1 MGNTYKFDR
10 MFIPLYTQTLTIC
23 LHDTQAQ
30 NDKILIMLPD
40 FRVRQRD
47 YLLEISRALTQE
59 LDREKLLA
67 RILKIAIE
75 MLAGQ
80 AGIIALKQTEG
91 WRVAAAHGIAP
102 AFLSY
107 LAPLLA
113 EEKVA
118 ELDVRELNRMLKELT
133 YTASMGL
140 LNGTALPLAAHGQ
153 VIGVIFIFRNYPDLF
168 TPNDRVLLQ
177 SFANQ
182 AAIAVYNAQLYG
194 QVSYE
199 KQRLDALLD
208 SAADGIL
215 ILNADHTIERVNL
228 AFEKLYNRSRA
239 EITGRQHNEI
249 IRWAVEPQG
258 KTLEEAI
265 ANGWPLTPNAT
276 LYVEGDLKR
285 PEPPPIPIGVTYAPL
300 LSSEGKLRNV
310 IVSVRD
316 ITHFR
321 TAEEIKSTFISIVSH
336 ELRTPVALIKGY
348 ASTLRRDDAKWDK
361 HTISDSLA
369 VIEEEADRL
378 SKMIDDLLDAS
389 RLQAGGLSLN
399 RADVSLSTVA
409 GRVAER
415 FASQSTKHKIVAE
428 FPEKF
433 PVILAD
439 ETRIEQVIANL
450 VSNSLKYATHGEI
463 RISGSVRPEQVIV
476 CVSDEGPGIEAKDL
490 PHIFDRFYRSTNAV
504 KQTKGAGLGLYLARA
519 IIEAHGGRIWADA
532 STGFPPSGTMRRA
545 QSDSSAQRPKP
556 DSGARICFSL
566 PR

>member
-1 MGNTYKFDR
+1 
-10 MFIPLYTQTLTIC
+10 
-23 LHDTQAQ
+23 
-30 NDKILIMLPD
+30 MLPD

-59 LDREKLLA
+59 LDLEKLLA

-80 AGIIALKQTEG
+80 AGLIALNDQDG

-107 LAPLLA
+107 LSPLLA
-113 EEKVA
+113 EENVR

-133 YTASMGL
+133 YTHSMGL
-140 LNGTALPLAAHGQ
+140 LNGTGLPLATHGQ

-168 TPNDRVLLQ
+168 TQNDRILLQ
-177 SFANQ
+177 SFADQ
-182 AAIAVYNAQLYG
+182 AAIAVFNAQLYG
-194 QVSYE
+194 QVTYE

-215 ILNADHTIERVNL
+215 ILNVDLTIERVND
-228 AFEKLYNRSRA
+228 AFVRIYGKAHDELVA
-239 EITGRQHNEI
+239 QQHDKI
-249 IRWAVEPQG
+249 IRWMGEPQG
-258 KTLEEAI
+258 ATLAESI
-265 ANGWPLTPNAT
+265 SNGWPLTPNAT
-276 LYVEGDLKR
+276 LYVEGDLER
-285 PEPPPIPIGVTYAPL
+285 NPYSPLPVGVTYAPL
-300 LSSEGKLRNV
+300 LSQDGKLRNI

-321 TAEEIKSTFISIVSH
+321 TADEIKATFISIVSH

-361 HTISDSLA
+361 ATINDSLA
-369 VIEEEADRL
+369 VIEDEADRL

-399 RADVSLSTVA
+399 RADVSLPA
-409 GRVAER
+409 LARRVAER
-415 FASQSTKHKIVAE
+415 LSLQSKKHTIVAD

-433 PVILAD
+433 PVVLAD
-439 ETRIEQVIANL
+439 ETRIEQVIVNL
-450 VSNSLKYATHGEI
+450 VSNALKYAPKGEI
-463 RISGSVRPEQVIV
+463 KISGIVQPEQVVIS
-476 CVSDEGPGIEAKDL
+476 VSDEGPGIEAKDL
-490 PHIFDRFYRSTNAV
+490 PHIFDRFYRSTKAV
-504 KQTKGAGLGLYLARA
+504 KNTKGAGLGLYLARA

-532 STGFPPSGTMRRA
+532 
-545 QSDSSAQRPKP
+545 KP
-556 DSGARICFSL
+556 DTGARIFFSL

>member
-1 MGNTYKFDR
+1 
-10 MFIPLYTQTLTIC
+10 
-23 LHDTQAQ
+23 
-30 NDKILIMLPD
+30 MLPD
-40 FRVRQRD
+40 FRVHQRD
-47 YLLEISRALTQE
+47 YLLEIVRLLTEE
-59 LDREKLLA
+59 LDLEKLLA
-67 RILKIAIE
+67 RILRVSVE

-80 AGIIALKQTEG
+80 AGLIALKEAEG
-91 WRVAAAHGIAP
+91 WRVAAAHRIQP

-107 LAPLLA
+107 LEPLLS
-113 EEKVA
+113 EENVR
-118 ELDVRELNRMLKELT
+118 ELDVRELNRMLKNLT
-133 YTASMGL
+133 YTASLGL
-140 LNGTALPLAAHGQ
+140 LNGTGLPLAAHGQ

-168 TPNDRVLLQ
+168 TANDRTLLQ
-177 SFANQ
+177 SFADQ
-182 AAIAVYNAQLYG
+182 AAIAVFNAKLYG

-215 ILNADHTIERVNL
+215 ILHPDHTVERCNT
-228 AFEKLYNRSRA
+228 AFEKLFGEAREDVVGKHHSEVIEWVN
-239 EITGRQHNEI
+239 
-249 IRWAVEPQG
+249 EPQG
-258 KTLEEAI
+258 TTLEEAEQG
-265 ANGWPLTPNAT
+265 GWPLTPNAT

-285 PEPPPIPIGVTYAPL
+285 PLPPPLPVGITYAPL
-300 LSSEGKLRNV
+300 LSDEGNASTGSAQRLRNIFV
-310 IVSVRD
+310 TVRD

-348 ASTLRRDDAKWDK
+348 ASTLRRDDAKWDRK
-361 HTISDSLA
+361 VVSESLA

-399 RADVSLSTVA
+399 RADVSLPALA

-415 FASQSTKHKIVAE
+415 FASQSKHHTITAD
-428 FPEKF
+428 FPGKF

-439 ETRIEQVIANL
+439 ELRVEQVIANL
-450 VSNSLKYATHGEI
+450 VSNSLKYAPKGKI
-463 RISGSVRPEQVIV
+463 KISGSVRAEQVVV
-476 CVSDEGPGIEAKDL
+476 CISDEGPGIDPQDL

-519 IIEAHGGRIWADA
+519 IIEAHGGRIWVD
-532 STGFPPSGTMRRA
+532 
-545 QSDSSAQRPKP
+545 PKP

>member
-1 MGNTYKFDR
+1 MSI
-10 MFIPLYTQTLTIC
+10 IPS
-23 LHDTQAQ
+23 
-30 NDKILIMLPD
+30 MLPD

-47 YLLEISRALTQE
+47 YLLEIARLLTQE
-59 LDREKLLA
+59 LDLEKLMA
-67 RILKIAIE
+67 RILRVSVE

-80 AGIIALKQTEG
+80 AGLIALKQPDG
-91 WRVAAAHGIAP
+91 WRVSAAHGIAP

-107 LAPLLA
+107 LTPLLA
-113 EEKVA
+113 EEKVR

-168 TPNDRVLLQ
+168 TRNDQILLQ
-177 SFANQ
+177 SFADQ
-182 AAIAVYNAQLYG
+182 AAIAVFNAQLYG

-215 ILNADHTIERVNL
+215 ILDSNLKIERCNP
-228 AFEKLYNRSRA
+228 AFEKLFGQTRE
-239 EITGRQHNEI
+239 EIVGKQHSEI
-249 IRWAVEPQG
+249 IQWKNEPQG
-258 KTLEEAI
+258 KKLEESVAE
-265 ANGWPLTPNAT
+265 GSPLTPNAS
-276 LYVEGDLKR
+276 LYVEGDIQR
-285 PEPPPIPIGVTYAPL
+285 PLPPPLPVGITYAPL
-300 LSSEGKLRNV
+300 LSDEGKLRNV
-310 IVSVRD
+310 LVSIRD

-321 TAEEIKSTFISIVSH
+321 TADEIKATFISIVSH

-378 SKMIDDLLDAS
+378 SKMVDDLLDAS

-399 RADVSLSTVA
+399 QADVSLPALAS
-409 GRVAER
+409 RVTER
-415 FASQSTKHKIVAE
+415 FAAQSPKHQLVSD
-428 FPEKF
+428 FPSSF
-433 PVILAD
+433 PVILGD
-439 ETRIEQVIANL
+439 ENRIEQVIINL
-450 VSNSLKYATHGEI
+450 ISNALKYAPEGEI
-463 RISGSVRPEQVIV
+463 RIEGQVRPEQVIV

-490 PHIFDRFYRSTNAV
+490 PHIFDRFYRSTKAV
-504 KQTKGAGLGLYLARA
+504 KHTKGAGLGLYLARA
-519 IIEAHGGRIWADA
+519 IVEAHGGRMWAD
-532 STGFPPSGTMRRA
+532 
-545 QSDSSAQRPKP
+545 PKP
-556 DSGARICFSL
+556 DSGARLCFSL

>member
-1 MGNTYKFDR
+1 
-10 MFIPLYTQTLTIC
+10 
-23 LHDTQAQ
+23 
-30 NDKILIMLPD
+30 MLPD

-59 LDREKLLA
+59 LDLEKLLA
-67 RILKIAIE
+67 RILRIAIE

-80 AGIIALKQTEG
+80 AGLIALKEEG

-107 LAPLLA
+107 LTPLLA
-113 EEKVA
+113 EENVR
-118 ELDVRELNRMLKELT
+118 ELDVSELNRMLKELT

-140 LNGTALPLAAHGQ
+140 LNGTALPLNAHGQ
-153 VIGVIFIFRNYPDLF
+153 VIGVIFIFRNYQDLF

-177 SFANQ
+177 SFADQ
-182 AAIAVYNAQLYG
+182 AAIAVFNARLYG

-208 SAADGIL
+208 SAADGII
-215 ILNADHTIERVNL
+215 ILNADLTVERVND
-228 AFEKLYNRSRA
+228 AFERMYGRTHDELVNSSHDNVISWARS
-239 EITGRQHNEI
+239 
-249 IRWAVEPQG
+249 PQG
-258 KTLEEAI
+258 STLTEAI

-276 LYVEGDLKR
+276 LYVEGDLER
-285 PEPPPIPIGVTYAPL
+285 PFPPPLPIGVTYAPL
-300 LSSEGKLRNV
+300 LAADGKLRN
-310 IVSVRD
+310 IIASVRD

-321 TAEEIKSTFISIVSH
+321 TADEIKATFISIVSH

-361 HTISDSLA
+361 ATISDSLA

-389 RLQAGGLSLN
+389 RLQAGGLSLS
-399 RADVSLSTVA
+399 RGDVSIPNLA
-409 GRVAER
+409 KRVAER
-415 FASQSTKHKIVAE
+415 FTTQSNKHTITAE

-439 ETRIEQVIANL
+439 ETRIEQVISNL
-450 VSNSLKYATHGEI
+450 VSNALKYALQGEI
-463 RISGSVRPEQVIV
+463 KITGSARPEQVII
-476 CVSDEGPGIEAKDL
+476 CVSDQGPGIEAKDL
-490 PHIFDRFYRSTNAV
+490 PHIFDRFYRSTKAV
-504 KQTKGAGLGLYLARA
+504 KNTKGAGLGLYLARA
-519 IIEAHGGRIWADA
+519 IIEAHGGRIWAD
-532 STGFPPSGTMRRA
+532 
-545 QSDSSAQRPKP
+545 PKP

>member
-1 MGNTYKFDR
+1 
-10 MFIPLYTQTLTIC
+10 
-23 LHDTQAQ
+23 
-30 NDKILIMLPD
+30 MLPD

-47 YLLEISRALTQE
+47 YLLEIARLLTEE
-59 LDREKLLA
+59 LDLEKLLA

-80 AGIIALKQTEG
+80 AGLIALKETEG
-91 WRVAAAHGIAP
+91 WRVATAHNIPP

-107 LAPLLA
+107 LTPLLA

-118 ELDVRELNRMLKELT
+118 DLDVTELNRMLKELT

-140 LNGTALPLAAHGQ
+140 LNGTGIALAAHGQ
-153 VIGVIFIFRNYPDLF
+153 VIGVIFIFRNYADLF
-168 TPNDRVLLQ
+168 SANDKALLG
-177 SFANQ
+177 SFAGQ
-182 AAIAVYNAQLYG
+182 AAVAVHNARLYG
-194 QVSYE
+194 QVNIE

-215 ILNADHTIERVNL
+215 ILNADLTIERVND
-228 AFEKLYNRSRA
+228 AFERIFGRTHDQLAGTPHA
-239 EITGRQHNEI
+239 EV
-249 IRWAVEPQG
+249 IRWARDPIGVP
-258 KTLEEAI
+258 LEEAI
-265 ANGWPLTPNAT
+265 TDGWPLTPNAT
-276 LYVEGDLKR
+276 LYIEGDLKR
-285 PEPPPIPIGVTYAPL
+285 PEPPTIPVGITYAPL
-300 LSSEGKLRNV
+300 LNAEGKLRNV
-310 IVSVRD
+310 TVTVRD

-321 TAEEIKSTFISIVSH
+321 NADEVKSTFISVVSH

-361 HTISDSLA
+361 RTISDSLQ

-378 SKMIDDLLDAS
+378 AKMIDDLLDAS

-399 RADVSLSTVA
+399 RADVALPALAS
-409 GRVAER
+409 RVIER
-415 FASQSTKHKIVAE
+415 FAVQSSKHQLVAD

-439 ETRIEQVIANL
+439 ETRIEQVLANL
-450 VSNSLKYATHGEI
+450 VSNSLKYAPQGEI
-463 RISGSVRPEQVIV
+463 KISGQARPEQVIV
-476 CVSDEGPGIEAKDL
+476 CVSDQGAGIEAKDL

-519 IIEAHGGRIWADA
+519 IVEAHGGRIWAD
-532 STGFPPSGTMRRA
+532 
-545 QSDSSAQRPKP
+545 SSAGT
-556 DSGARICFSL
+556 GAKICFSL

>member
-1 MGNTYKFDR
+1 
-10 MFIPLYTQTLTIC
+10 
-23 LHDTQAQ
+23 
-30 NDKILIMLPD
+30 MLPD

-47 YLLEISRALTQE
+47 YLLELSRALTQE
-59 LDREKLLA
+59 LDLEKLLA
-67 RILKIAIE
+67 RILKISIE

-80 AGIIALKQTEG
+80 AGLIALKEQDG
-91 WRVAAAHGIAP
+91 WRVVTAHGIAP

-107 LAPLLA
+107 LTPLLA
-113 EEKVA
+113 EENVR

-168 TPNDRVLLQ
+168 TQNDRVLLQ
-177 SFANQ
+177 SFADQ
-182 AAIAVYNAQLYG
+182 AAIAVFNARLYG

-199 KQRLDALLD
+199 KQRSDALLD

-215 ILNADHTIERVNL
+215 ILKADHTIERCNVS
-228 AFEKLYNRSRA
+228 FEKMFGEPR
-239 EITGRQHNEI
+239 EQI
-249 IRWAVEPQG
+249 IGKAHTETIQWQNDPQG
-258 KTLEEAI
+258 KTLEEAE
-265 ANGWPLTPNAT
+265 ADGWPLTPNAT

-285 PEPPPIPIGVTYAPL
+285 PNQSTLPVGVTYAPM
-300 LSSEGKLRNV
+300 LSDEGKLRNV
-310 IVSVRD
+310 IMTVRD

-321 TAEEIKSTFISIVSH
+321 TADEIKSTFISIVSH

-348 ASTLRRDDAKWDK
+348 ASTLRRDDARWDK
-361 HTISDSLA
+361 STINDSLA

-389 RLQAGGLSLN
+389 RLQAGGMSLN
-399 RADVSLSTVA
+399 RADVSLAILSE
-409 GRVAER
+409 RVAQR
-415 FASQSTKHKIVAE
+415 FASQSKKHTIVTD

-433 PVILAD
+433 PIILAD
-439 ETRIEQVIANL
+439 ETRVEQVIANL
-450 VSNSLKYATHGEI
+450 VSNSLKYAPQGEI
-463 RISGSVRPEQVIV
+463 KISGQVRPEQVVI

-490 PHIFDRFYRSTNAV
+490 PHIFDRFYRSTKAV
-504 KQTKGAGLGLYLARA
+504 KNTKGAGLGLYLARA

-532 STGFPPSGTMRRA
+532 STG
-545 QSDSSAQRPKP
+545 SAKFE
-556 DSGARICFSL
+556 SGARICFSL

>member
-1 MGNTYKFDR
+1 
-10 MFIPLYTQTLTIC
+10 
-23 LHDTQAQ
+23 
-30 NDKILIMLPD
+30 MLPD

-80 AGIIALKQTEG
+80 AGLIALKQTEG

-107 LAPLLA
+107 LAPLLE

-140 LNGTALPLAAHGQ
+140 LNGTGLPLAAQGE

-168 TPNDRVLLQ
+168 THNDSVLLQ
-177 SFANQ
+177 SFADQ
-182 AAIAVYNAQLYG
+182 AAIAVHNAQLYSE
-194 QVSYE
+194 VIYE

-215 ILNADHTIERVNL
+215 ILNNDHTIERVNL
-228 AFEKLYNRSRA
+228 AFERLFNRPRA
-239 EITGRQHNEI
+239 EITGQKHDEI
-249 IRWAVEPQG
+249 ICWVGEPQG
-258 KTLEEAI
+258 TTLEEAI

-276 LYVEGDLKR
+276 LYVEGDLER
-285 PEPPPIPIGVTYAPL
+285 PEPPPLPVGITYAPL
-300 LSSEGKLRNV
+300 LSNEGKLRNI

-321 TAEEIKSTFISIVSH
+321 TAEELKSTFISIVSH

-348 ASTLRRDDAKWDK
+348 ASTLRRNDAKWDK

-389 RLQAGGLSLN
+389 RLQAGGLSLDKN
-399 RADVSLSTVA
+399 HISLAVLA

-415 FASQSTKHKIVAE
+415 FGSQTKKHTIITE

-433 PVILAD
+433 PVVLAD
-439 ETRIEQVIANL
+439 ETRIEQVLSNL
-450 VSNSLKYATHGEI
+450 VSNAIKYAPQGEI
-463 RISGSVRPEQVIV
+463 KITGSIRPDQVMV
-476 CVSDEGPGIEAKDL
+476 CVSDEGPGIEARDL
-490 PHIFDRFYRSTNAV
+490 PHIFDRFYRSTKAV
-504 KQTKGAGLGLYLARA
+504 KHTKGAGLGLYLARA
-519 IIEAHGGRIWADA
+519 IVEAHGGRIWAD
-532 STGFPPSGTMRRA
+532 
-545 QSDSSAQRPKP
+545 PKP
-556 DSGARICFSL
+556 DSGARICFTL

>member
-1 MGNTYKFDR
+1 
-10 MFIPLYTQTLTIC
+10 
-23 LHDTQAQ
+23 
-30 NDKILIMLPD
+30 MLPD

-59 LDREKLLA
+59 LDLEKLLA
-67 RILKIAIE
+67 RILRIAIE

-80 AGIIALKQTEG
+80 AGLIALKEQEG
-91 WRVAAAHGIAP
+91 WRVATAHGIAP

-107 LAPLLA
+107 LTPLLA
-113 EEKVA
+113 EENVR

-168 TPNDRVLLQ
+168 TPNDRILLQ
-177 SFANQ
+177 SFADQ
-182 AAIAVYNAQLYG
+182 AAIAVFNARLYG

-215 ILNADHTIERVNL
+215 ILHADHTIERCNL
-228 AFEKLYNRSRA
+228 AFEKLLGTTRQRVV
-239 EITGRQHNEI
+239 GRNHDEV
-249 IRWAVEPQG
+249 IRWARDPQG
-258 KTLEEAI
+258 ITLDEAESG
-265 ANGWPLTPNAT
+265 GWPLTPNAT
-276 LYVEGDLKR
+276 LYVEGDLER
-285 PEPPPIPIGVTYAPL
+285 SLPPPLPVGVSYAPL
-300 LSSEGKLRNV
+300 LSSEGKLRNI
-310 IVSVRD
+310 IVTVRD

-321 TAEEIKSTFISIVSH
+321 TADEIKSMFISIVSH

-361 HTISDSLA
+361 STISDSLA

-378 SKMIDDLLDAS
+378 SKMVDDLLDAS
-389 RLQAGGLSLN
+389 RLQAGGLTLN
-399 RADVSLSTVA
+399 RADVSLSLLA
-409 GRVAER
+409 KRVADR
-415 FASQSTKHKIVAE
+415 LATQSRKHTITTD
-428 FPEKF
+428 FPDKF

-439 ETRIEQVIANL
+439 ETRLEQVIVNL
-450 VSNSLKYATHGEI
+450 VSNALKYAPEGEI
-463 RISGSVRPEQVIV
+463 RISGQARPEQVIV
-476 CVSDEGPGIEAKDL
+476 CVSDQGPGIEAKDL

-519 IIEAHGGRIWADA
+519 IIEAHGGRIWAD
-532 STGFPPSGTMRRA
+532 
-545 QSDSSAQRPKP
+545 PKP

>member
-1 MGNTYKFDR
+1 
-10 MFIPLYTQTLTIC
+10 
-23 LHDTQAQ
+23 
-30 NDKILIMLPD
+30 MLPD

-47 YLLEISRALTQE
+47 YLLEIARMLTQE
-59 LDREKLLA
+59 LDLEKLLE
-67 RILKIAIE
+67 RILRVAIE

-80 AGIIALKQTEG
+80 AGLIALKEAEG
-91 WRVAAAHGIAP
+91 WRVAAAHRIQP

-107 LAPLLA
+107 LEPLLS
-113 EEKVA
+113 EENVR

-140 LNGTALPLAAHGQ
+140 LNGTGLPLAAHGQ

-168 TPNDRVLLQ
+168 TTNDRVLLQ
-177 SFANQ
+177 SFADQ
-182 AAIAVYNAQLYG
+182 AAVAVFNARLYG

-215 ILNADHTIERVNL
+215 ILNADHTIERSNI
-228 AFEKLYNRSRA
+228 AFEKMLGVSR
-239 EITGRQHNEI
+239 EELKGKYHEEV
-249 IRWAVEPQG
+249 IRWKGEPQG
-258 KTLEEAI
+258 TTLEEAERG
-265 ANGWPLTPNAT
+265 GWPLTPNAT
-276 LYVEGDLKR
+276 LYVEGDLER
-285 PEPPPIPIGVTYAPL
+285 SQPPALPVGITYAPL
-300 LSSEGKLRNV
+300 LTNDGRLRNIV
-310 IVSVRD
+310 VSVRD

-321 TAEEIKSTFISIVSH
+321 TAEEIKSTFISVVSH

-361 HTISDSLA
+361 RTISDSLA

-399 RADVSLSTVA
+399 RADVSIPALA

-415 FASQSTKHKIVAE
+415 LGTQSQKHSIRTD
-428 FPEKF
+428 FPENF

-439 ETRIEQVIANL
+439 ETRLEQVLSNL
-450 VSNSLKYATHGEI
+450 VSNSIKYAPEGEI
-463 RISGSVRPEQVIV
+463 KISGAVRPEQVIV
-476 CVSDEGPGIEAKDL
+476 CVSDQGPGIDPHDL
-490 PHIFDRFYRSTNAV
+490 PHIFDRFYRSENAV

-519 IIEAHGGRIWADA
+519 IIEAHGGRMWVD
-532 STGFPPSGTMRRA
+532 T
-545 QSDSSAQRPKP
+545 SANSHGDRKP
-556 DSGARICFSL
+556 SGARICFSL

>member
-1 MGNTYKFDR
+1 
-10 MFIPLYTQTLTIC
+10 
-23 LHDTQAQ
+23 
-30 NDKILIMLPD
+30 MLPD

-80 AGIIALKQTEG
+80 AGLIALKQPEG
-91 WRVAAAHGIAP
+91 WRVAAAQGIAP

-107 LAPLLA
+107 LTPLLA

-118 ELDVRELNRMLKELT
+118 DLDVSELNRMLKELT

-168 TPNDRVLLQ
+168 TNNDRVLLQ

-215 ILNADHTIERVNL
+215 ILKADLTIERAND
-228 AFEKLYNRSRA
+228 AFERMYGQTHDQLA
-239 EITGRQHNEI
+239 GRPHEEV
-249 IRWAVEPQG
+249 IRWQGEPQG
-258 KTLEEAI
+258 TTLEQAI

-285 PEPPPIPIGVTYAPL
+285 PEPPPLPVGVTYAPL

-321 TAEEIKSTFISIVSH
+321 TAEELKSTFISIVSH

-348 ASTLRRDDAKWDK
+348 ASTLRRDDARWDK
-361 HTISDSLA
+361 HIISDSLA

-378 SKMIDDLLDAS
+378 SRMIDDLLDAS

-399 RADVSLSTVA
+399 RADVSLGVLA

-415 FASQSTKHKIVAE
+415 FGSQSTKHKIVTD

-439 ETRIEQVIANL
+439 ETRLEQVLANL
-450 VSNSLKYATHGEI
+450 ASNAMKYAPKGEI
-463 RISGSVRPEQVIV
+463 KISGTVRPEQVII

-519 IIEAHGGRIWADA
+519 IIEAHGGRIWAD
-532 STGFPPSGTMRRA
+532 
-545 QSDSSAQRPKP
+545 PKP